1 MQEYLEVWLAH
12 AGEVVWALKWANVLA
27 PELRGA
33 QHREAD
39 HVVLHERVPA
49 PPYDIKCK
57 SPAQARELLH
67 RVQHHLMGLLHVR
80 MLDAD
85 LAGSSI
91 EDAEI
96 PPAEVCIQPC
106 ARLVVLL
113 SATFVQLCRAY
124 GGHACIFIRVK
135 MLSVDLFPLILE
147 CRGTSAWNL

>member
-1 MQEYLEVWLAH
+1 MLLRQVRVPETFVSSFMWLGYS
-12 AGEVVWALKWANVLA
+12 GEVVWALKWANVLA
-27 PELRGA
+27 PELRGQ

-49 PPYDIKCK
+49 PPYDIKCE

-67 RVQHHLMGLLHVR
+67 RVQHHLMGLLQVR

-96 PPAEVCIQPC
+96 PPAEVCLHRPSS
-106 ARLVVLL
+106 ASLVFV
-113 SATFVQLCRAY
+113 TF
-124 GGHACIFIRVK
+124 H
-135 MLSVDLFPLILE
+135 
-147 CRGTSAWNL
+147 